1 MPENRHSRLRSKAA
15 RSASQPAANESSYRD
30 FGLLLLLAA
39 AGVLYRP
46 ALAVAL
52 LFGLWRLLAR
62 LLRPE
67 IRSRMRYRLE
77 RLPRAQVRL
86 WLVIAG
92 ITGLAILL
100 VWLIAGAG

>member
-1 MPENRHSRLRSKAA
+1 MPDKRRSRLRSNAA
-15 RSASQPAANESSYRD
+15 RSSSQPATNESSYRD

-46 ALAVAL
+46 ALVVAL

-62 LLRPE
+62 LMRPE
-67 IRSRMRYRLE
+67 ILSRLRYRLQ
-77 RLPRAQVRL
+77 RLPREQVRR

-92 ITGLAILL
+92 LTGSAVLL

>member
-1 MPENRHSRLRSKAA
+1 LKTAHSSP
-15 RSASQPAANESSYRD
+15 QPASNERSYRD

-46 ALAVAL
+46 ALALAL
-52 LFGLWRLLAR
+52 LFGLWRLIAR

-67 IRSRMRYRLE
+67 NLYRMRYRLE
-77 RLPRAQVRL
+77 RLPRERVRR

-92 ITGLAILL
+92 ITGSAVLLA
-100 VWLIAGAG
+100 WLIVGAG